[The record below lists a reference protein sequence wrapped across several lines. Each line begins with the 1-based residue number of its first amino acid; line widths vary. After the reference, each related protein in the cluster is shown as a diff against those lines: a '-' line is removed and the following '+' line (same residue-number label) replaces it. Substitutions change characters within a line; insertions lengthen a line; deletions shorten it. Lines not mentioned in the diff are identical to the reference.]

1 MAQQPK
7 PAGLS
12 YPYVDLPELSETFA
26 DSTQGLFFDGQ
37 TARITFV
44 VNRPDPTQPPRS
56 NAGARIPVCRLVLTA
71 NCVIELAEQLGQLAA
86 ALAQSR
92 TESQGGRAN

>member
-1 MAQQPK
+1 MEQQQK
-7 PAGLS
+7 PGLR

-44 VNRPDPTQPPRS
+44 VNRPDPTKPPAL

-92 TESQGGRAN
+92 AEPPGRKSS